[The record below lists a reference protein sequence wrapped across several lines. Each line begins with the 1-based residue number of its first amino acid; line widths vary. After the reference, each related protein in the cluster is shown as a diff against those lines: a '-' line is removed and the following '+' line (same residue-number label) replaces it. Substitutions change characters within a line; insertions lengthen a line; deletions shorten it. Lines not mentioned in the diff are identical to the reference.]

1 MTCEK
6 VGFSEKARHKRIK
19 IDNGLRM
26 ADLSLIAEKKM
37 CFILFLTLF
46 R

>member
-26 ADLSLIAEKKM
+26 ADLSLIAEKKCVLY
-37 CFILFLTLF
+37 CF
-46 R
+46 